1 MKPIRAMIKLHYV
14 NTRLSFLIF
23 WTIYISIF
31 ALSAFALSRFNSS
44 DTQVNGGTMSIYI
57 YMLIFG
63 IVSFKETFAYSLG
76 MNVRRKD
83 FILGLVLSFIGLSAA
98 MTALN
103 LALSY
108 VEDWIVRSSQIRIAF
123 FSLAKGFQIP
133 ITRLEEA
140 LINFSGMLLLL
151 SFGLLTAVSIIRL
164 KKLGTFILGGG
175 LILTITLM
183 PTSGWVAIGKFFV
196 RISTT
201 ASELSLWF
209 LLGSAIWLAATYLLV
224 RRMTTA

>member
-1 MKPIRAMIKLHYV
+1 VKPIRAMIKLHYV

-23 WTIYISIF
+23 WTIFISIF
-31 ALSAFALSRFNSS
+31 ALSAFALSRFDNGSS
-44 DTQVNGGTMSIYI
+44 QVNGGTMSIYI
-57 YMLIFG
+57 YMLILG

-83 FILGLVLSFIGLSAA
+83 FINGLILSFIGLSAV

-108 VEDWIVRSSQIRIAF
+108 VEDWVVRSSNIRIAF

-151 SFGLLTAVSIIRL
+151 SFGLLMAVSITRL

-183 PTSGWVAIGKFFV
+183 PTSGWVAIGKFLV

-209 LLGSAIWLAATYLLV
+209 LLGSAIWLAATYFLV